1 MPGAKKR
8 PVPRLTAGA
17 VKTCKLIRAKQRL
30 ISILWDDGEFLV
42 TADHAV
48 LVIKSSTWLVIEA
61 CHIHPGDELLLYSA
75 PDVAATKKVAAVKEY
90 QRHQD
95 VVEVTMS
102 HPAATL
108 LVSSSS
114 STGPYVVVF
123 GKQPNE
129 PWSSDLWMMQLSR
142 MPREMDHALQ
152 ANDSL
157 QTCQCLSGSAEM
169 KSGAKLFLLPDHV
182 RAVEGLVRHG
192 QLKLKGRD
200 IIFSADYK
208 SEIERAVRELP
219 KKHNVRVH
227 SCKRLVECCDFFQ
240 PLSGERLVKRR
251 TFWSSERVPSAVETT
266 VSTTD
271 ARSATMHQNP
281 R

>member
-1 MPGAKKR
+1 MRGAKKR
-8 PVPRLTAGA
+8 SVPRLTAGA

-30 ISILWDDGEFLV
+30 IAILWDDGEFLV

-48 LVIKSSTWLVIEA
+48 LVKKTSDWLVIEA
-61 CHIHPGDELLLYSA
+61 CLIQPGDELMLYSA
-75 PDVAATKKVAAVKEY
+75 PVAATKKVVAVKEY
-90 QRHQD
+90 QKHQD
-95 VVEVTMS
+95 VVEVTMIN
-102 HPAATL
+102 PAATL

-129 PWSSDLWMMQLSR
+129 PWSSDLWMMKLSR
-142 MPREMDHALQ
+142 MPQEMDDALQ

-157 QTCQCLSGSAEM
+157 QTCQCLSGAAEM

-182 RAVEGLVRHG
+182 QAVEGLVRHG

-208 SEIERAVRELP
+208 GEIERAVRELP
-219 KKHNVRVH
+219 KKTQCESPLMQAARGMLQFLPTIEWREAGETADVLELRTCAERCGDDRVH
-227 SCKRLVECCDFFQ
+227 HRCSKCN
-240 PLSGERLVKRR
+240 
-251 TFWSSERVPSAVETT
+251 
-266 VSTTD
+266 D
-271 ARSATMHQNP
+271 APES
-281 R
+281 